1 MKQIEIASK
10 IYDIDCNAFTR
21 FQYKSIF
28 KRGIFEDIKVL
39 SDYSDKQ
46 EELRKKL
53 KAENKTD
60 EEIEKE
66 IGSEMMDD
74 LDNFLD
80 VIERIA
86 YILIFTANNKV
97 GSFEDWLK
105 SIKKI
110 DLSEKWVSEVTEF
123 AVSSFC

>member
-66 IGSEMMDD
+66 IGSAMMDD